1 MDSVRVAPEK
11 VASPLAGLAGRRV
24 IVAGGASGIGRA
36 TALRFGQL
44 GADVAVLDNLI
55 PMKRMA
61 QPEEPADAIVFLASD
76 SARYITGQILSV
88 NGGLNML

>member
-1 MDSVRVAPEK
+1 MDSVRVAPEE
-11 VASPLAGLAGRRV
+11 VALPLHQIARPRGDTLRRPLELRV
-24 IVAGGASGIGRA
+24 SGTDRHA
-36 TALRFGQL
+36 
-44 GADVAVLDNLI
+44 LI

-76 SARYITGQILSV
+76 SASYITGPTLSV